1 MKKNP
6 ALSLLAALGVG
17 AAIAFGTPGAS
28 LARAETEKAKSSNDA
43 AAKPAKDVLILKS
56 GKTVEGK
63 ILEETATTI
72 RFEVRIGTIAS
83 PTTYEKSEIL
93 EIKRGVASNPA
104 EGDAKAAETN
114 ATNTEAPPADKKK
127 DKDQNSTRAPTGD
140 ENAKTIYFV
149 EFKGAMARDLTPT
162 PLTKLFEDVEKHDPD
177 VVVIKM
183 DTVATPF
190 GPDNANTIFAAEKS
204 GPPIERAIVEKKR
217 RVVFWIDK
225 ALGGS
230 ALLPFVSQEIYFT
243 SEGWMGDMNDLDT
256 FSSGDKMVDE
266 KLISARMGHMRGFL
280 IKGGYEPKFIE
291 AMVRKQYW
299 LSVKM
304 EGGKPTYM
312 DRQPTQAEL
321 ADGWLIL
328 TDDGKDTRKDKTQVG
343 GRGNDQ
349 LSFDARWAEALGVSD
364 GTVDTLDELADK
376 LGIGTNY
383 RVLKDTKGKKILKD
397 WSDGVDDVI
406 TKLYRNG
413 NLPGTLERELSEIPE
428 SGSSPEE
435 TLKNMGK
442 RMQLLRAKRGLFAAY
457 AEVFDDDGGQRAQLD
472 VQIEVLKQ
480 QIAAA
485 NKAAQDQA
493 AQNRNSRGR

>member
-28 LARAETEKAKSSNDA
+28 MARADTEKAKSSAEA
-43 AAKPAKDVLILKS
+43 AAPAKDVLILKS
-56 GKTVEGK
+56 GKMVEGK

-104 EGDAKAAETN
+104 EGDAKATETN
-114 ATNTEAPPADKKK
+114 ATKTETPSTDPKK
-127 DKDQNSTRAPTGD
+127 DKEKEENSRRAPTGD

-149 EFKGAMARDLTPT
+149 EMKGAMLRDFTPT
-162 PLTKLFEDVEKHDPD
+162 PLTKLFEDVEKFDPD

-183 DTVATPF
+183 DTVSR
-190 GPDNANTIFAAEKS
+190 PDGSDDANTIFAAEDS
-204 GPPIERAIVEKKR
+204 GPPIERAIVEKGR
-217 RVVFWIDK
+217 RVVFWIEQ
-225 ALGGS
+225 ALGSS

-243 SEGWMGDMNDLDT
+243 SDGWMGGMDDLDQ

-291 AMVRKQYW
+291 ALVRKQYW
-299 LSVKM
+299 LSVKI
-304 EGGKPTYM
+304 EGGKPIYM
-312 DRQPTQAEL
+312 DREPTAEEY
-321 ADGWLIL
+321 ADGWFVL

-343 GRGNDQ
+343 GKGNDM
-349 LSFDARWAEALGVSD
+349 LEFDARWAEALGVSD

-383 RVLKDTKGKKILKD
+383 RVLEGTKGKKILKD

-406 TKLYRNG
+406 TKLIRNG
-413 NLPGTLERELSEIPE
+413 RLPPTLARELQETPE
-428 SGSSPEE
+428 TGSTPDE
-435 TLKNMGK
+435 TLKNLGK
-442 RMQLLRAKRGLFAAY
+442 RMQLFRQMRGLYAAY
-457 AEVFDDDGGQRAQLD
+457 AEVFDKAGQQRAQID
-472 VQIEVLKQ
+472 VQIELLKQ
-480 QIAAA
+480 KIAVA
-485 NKAAQDQA
+485 NKAAQNEA
-493 AQNRNSRGR
+493 AQQRNTRR